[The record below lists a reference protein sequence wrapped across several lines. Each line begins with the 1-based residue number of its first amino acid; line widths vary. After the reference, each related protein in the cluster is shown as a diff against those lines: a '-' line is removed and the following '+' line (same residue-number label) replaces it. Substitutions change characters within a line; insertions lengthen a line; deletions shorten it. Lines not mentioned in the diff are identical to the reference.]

1 MNERK
6 GEKTM
11 QNSNVFQMNGKGT
24 TADQRLADSKFM
36 LAEADKRLNE
46 TLERF
51 RNYNDGSEE
60 DILCMVADWAE
71 EREGM
76 S

>member
-1 MNERK
+1 M
-6 GEKTM
+6 EK
-11 QNSNVFQMNGKGT
+11 SNVFQLRGRGI
-24 TADQRLADSKFM
+24 TADQQRLADSQLM

-46 TLERF
+46 TLEKF
-51 RNYNDGSEE
+51 RWYNDGSEA
-60 DILCMVADWAE
+60 DILEMIDDWAA

>member
-1 MNERK
+1 
-6 GEKTM
+6 M
-11 QNSNVFQMNGKGT
+11 QKSNVFQIRGT
-24 TADQRLADSKFM
+24 TADQQRLADSQFM

-60 DILCMVADWAE
+60 DILCMIDDWAE
-71 EREGM
+71 EKAGM
-76 S
+76 E

>member
-1 MNERK
+1 M
-6 GEKTM
+6 EK
-11 QNSNVFQMNGKGT
+11 SNVIQLHGRGI
-24 TADQRLADSKFM
+24 TADQQRLADSKFM

-51 RNYNDGSEE
+51 RNYNNGTEA
-60 DILCMVADWAE
+60 DILEMIDDWAA

>member
-1 MNERK
+1 M
-6 GEKTM
+6 EK
-11 QNSNVFQMNGKGT
+11 SNVFQLHGRGI
-24 TADQRLADSKFM
+24 TADQQRLADSKFM
-36 LAEADKRLNE
+36 LAESDRKLNE

-51 RNYNDGSEE
+51 RNYNNGTEE
-60 DILCMVADWAE
+60 DILEMIDDWAA

>member
-1 MNERK
+1 M
-6 GEKTM
+6 EK
-11 QNSNVFQMNGKGT
+11 SNVFQLHGRGI

-51 RNYNDGSEE
+51 RNYNNGTEE
-60 DILCMVADWAE
+60 DILEMIDDWAE
-71 EREGM
+71 EKAGM
-76 S
+76 E